1 MNYWKDII
9 NLDSKLKKELLSLSE
24 EELKEAFYQDLEFG
38 TGGLRGIVGVGTN
51 RLNIYTLKKTNIAYS
66 KYLLSNF
73 DNPSAVIAY
82 DSRNMSL
89 EFAIASAT
97 TLANFGIKVYLFN
110 KITPTPVLSFAI
122 RHLKANGG
130 IIITASHNPPEYNGY
145 KVYDEEGCQLV
156 PSKVDHLL
164 EFMKEEVDVFN
175 YDIGNYQELIKENM
189 IVFLDEEVDDE
200 YVKRVLDI
208 SVNKDLKKDIKIVY
222 TPLHGTGKYLGER
235 LLKELGYDYFCVPEQ
250 MIPDPLFSTVKS
262 PNPESNL
269 AFEYAVKYGQEFKS
283 DLLIATDPDAD
294 RLGIAIRVNDSYHF
308 LTGNEVGAILIYYLC
323 NYRPLENGV
332 LFNTIVTSDIGS
344 KIAKS
349 FNLDVVSTLT
359 GFKFIGEAAKKLEA
373 TNKKFFFGYEES
385 YGYVISDFVRD
396 KDALQA
402 LTLISEVVQF
412 YKNKNM
418 NLLDVLEEI
427 YNKFGY
433 CSDDLV
439 NIVLPGLSGNLVIKE
454 IMNYFR
460 DNDLDFTEVKVKEDY
475 LLQQRIFNGQ
485 TEKIDLPKSNV
496 IKFILKDGS
505 WFVLRPSGTEPKL
518 KIYLCSYGK
527 SRIDANKN
535 TEYIKNNLLDV
546 IERLKK

>member
-1 MNYWKDII
+1 MNCWKDIV
-9 NLDSKLKKELLSLSE
+9 NLDPKLKKELLSLSE
-24 EELKEAFYQDLEFG
+24 EEQKEAFYQELEFG

-66 KYLLSNF
+66 KYLLSIF

-122 RHLKANGG
+122 RHLKASGG

-175 YDIGNYQELIKENM
+175 YDIGNYQELIKKNM

-332 LFNTIVTSDIGS
+332 LFNTIVTSDIGI
-344 KIAKS
+344 KIARS

-418 NLLDVLEEI
+418 NLLDVLEQI

-433 CSDDLV
+433 CSDVLV

-460 DNDLDFTEVKVKEDY
+460 DNDLDFTEVNVKEDY

>member
-122 RHLKANGG
+122 RHLKASGG

-460 DNDLDFTEVKVKEDY
+460 DNDLDFTEVNVKEDY

-535 TEYIKNNLLDV
+535 TEYIKKNLLDV

>member
-24 EELKEAFYQDLEFG
+24 EEQKEAFYQELEFG

-66 KYLLSNF
+66 KYLLSIF

-122 RHLKANGG
+122 RHLKASGG

-175 YDIGNYQELIKENM
+175 YDIGNYQELIKKNM

-332 LFNTIVTSDIGS
+332 LFNTIVTSDIGI
-344 KIAKS
+344 KIARS

-418 NLLDVLEEI
+418 NLLDVLEQI

-433 CSDDLV
+433 CSDVLV

-460 DNDLDFTEVKVKEDY
+460 DNDLEFTEVSVKEDY

-527 SRIDANKN
+527 SRIVANKN

>member
-1 MNYWKDII
+1 MNCWKDIV
-9 NLDSKLKKELLSLSE
+9 NLDPKLKKELLSLSE
-24 EELKEAFYQDLEFG
+24 EEQKEAFYQELEFG

-66 KYLLSNF
+66 KYLLSIF

-122 RHLKANGG
+122 RHLKASGG

-332 LFNTIVTSDIGS
+332 LFNTIVTSDIGI
-344 KIAKS
+344 KIARS

-418 NLLDVLEEI
+418 NLLDVLEQI

-433 CSDDLV
+433 CSDVLV

-460 DNDLDFTEVKVKEDY
+460 DNDLEFTEVSVKEDY

-527 SRIDANKN
+527 SRIVANKN